1 MIRGEWVISF
11 AKSHSRECALP
22 MKATPKAVSITA
34 NTKMNFAHCTRLS
47 WLLPAEGRLLCKVII
62 NKIHQLINPYNKNKH
77 AVWMILYTGPF
88 GYNGAAPPILDRI
101 ADDTPSPLLQPRAVY
116 NS

>member
-1 MIRGEWVISF
+1 MGNKFCKVPFQGVCPTNEGY
-11 AKSHSRECALP
+11 AKGSLDHGKHKDEL
-22 MKATPKAVSITA
+22 
-34 NTKMNFAHCTRLS
+34 AHCTRLS

-62 NKIHQLINPYNKNKH
+62 NKIHQLVNPYNKKKH

-101 ADDTPSPLLQPRAVY
+101 ADDTPSPLLQPGAVY